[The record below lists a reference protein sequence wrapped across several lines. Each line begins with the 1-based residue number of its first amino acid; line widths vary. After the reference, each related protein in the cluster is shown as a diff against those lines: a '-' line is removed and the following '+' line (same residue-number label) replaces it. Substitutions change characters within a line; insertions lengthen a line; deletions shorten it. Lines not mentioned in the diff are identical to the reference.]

1 MNYEPSREG
10 DMVDAAILILRVAIG
25 IVFCSHGLQKAFG
38 MFSGPGISGVTNMLS
53 GLGFSPAALWAYIL
67 AYSELLGGLCL
78 LLGLATKYAAG
89 VLLILMVVAI
99 LKVHLKHGFF
109 SMDGGF
115 EYPFIIAAA
124 CIALILLGT
133 GKFGITR
140 F

>member
-1 MNYEPSREG
+1 
-10 DMVDAAILILRVAIG
+10 MVDVATLILRIAIG
-25 IVFCSHGLQKAFG
+25 IMFCSHGLQKAFG
-38 MFSGPGISGVTNMLS
+38 LFGGPGISGVTTMLS
-53 GLGFSPAALWAYIL
+53 GLGFSPAVFWAYLL

-89 VLLILMVVAI
+89 ILFILIVVAI
-99 LKVHLKHGFF
+99 VKVHLKHGFF
-109 SMDGGF
+109 SMGGGF

-124 CIALILLGT
+124 CLALILLGT